1 MNLYIVAGKQKE
13 DKTTP
18 MTAQK
23 NKKLW
28 KKTKNQSMSFFSQR
42 ENQTEK
48 MVVITMMI
56 IWIESTI
63 FW

>member
-1 MNLYIVAGKQKE
+1 
-13 DKTTP
+13 

-63 FW
+63 SW